1 MMNHLSPET
10 LDAYRDGA
18 LGPVEHKAVE
28 KHLASCAACQ
38 TALAEL
44 DMFYAELASVPETPP
59 PRDLA
64 PGVLARI
71 GQGRWGMRAWGA
83 LLIQAAAT
91 LALALLLAPLLLSSL
106 PIDQWPQLD
115 MSFAQLLGDL
125 RSLQSTLND
134 AVAALMAI
142 RTAPI
147 LALPPLGWAALL
159 LAGMSTWLAGN
170 RLLLGAWHE
179 RPDRQEAP

>member
-1 MMNHLSPET
+1 MNHPSPET

-18 LGPVEHKAVE
+18 LGPAAHTAVE
-28 KHLASCAACQ
+28 AHLASCAACQ

-44 DMFYAELASVPETPP
+44 DMVYAELASVPETPP
-59 PRDLA
+59 PHDLA

-71 GQGRWGMRAWGA
+71 GQGRWGLRAWGA
-83 LLIQAAAT
+83 LLLQAAAT
-91 LALALLLAPLLLSSL
+91 LALALLLAPPLLGSL
-106 PIDQWPQLD
+106 AGLPWPQPDL
-115 MSFAQLLGDL
+115 SPERLLGDL
-125 RSLQSTLND
+125 RSLQRTVSD
-134 AVAALMAI
+134 AIAALMAI